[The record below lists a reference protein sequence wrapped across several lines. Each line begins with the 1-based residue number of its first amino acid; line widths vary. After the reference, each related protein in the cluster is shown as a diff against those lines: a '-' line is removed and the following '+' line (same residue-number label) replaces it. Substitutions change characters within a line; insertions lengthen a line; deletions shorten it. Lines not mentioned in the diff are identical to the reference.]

1 MRIQYTGERERTI
14 GIQVVYPG
22 EFLEASGNL
31 LAAWRAEHGDV
42 FAVAG
47 AQDDGAGESAGAVII
62 RDDAAHVFND
72 VAAADEAAKAV
83 KGRRGK

>member
-47 AQDDGAGESAGAVII
+47 AQAAVGESAGAVIV
-62 RDDAAHVFND
+62 RDDAAHVFDD
-72 VAAADEAAKAV
+72 VAAADQAAAQAT
-83 KGRRGK
+83 KGRRK